1 MLKVVAFCW
10 VHLHR
15 AAQQEENAMRNE
27 NVARDILG
35 VDFVTPEEMMSAR
48 PGIVYTNSQMA
59 EFERTLPCGEELE
72 FLRDQE
78 ATLVPGPQARMSLL
92 DIRAL
97 RSEYFYCKNKKG
109 WYLDVCEQFSHK
121 DKVGAKWLKIRKKPA
136 SYSAGKNL
144 DDMRLRLS
152 GEGYVPNI
160 AEVAWSVTSYRAV
173 RNIRLFPHIFVWT
186 SSEDS
191 CRLRVFIGHNTRKG
205 LSVNS
210 LGDTI
215 RYNSIGW
222 AIAWK

>member
-1 MLKVVAFCW
+1 
-10 VHLHR
+10 
-15 AAQQEENAMRNE
+15 MRNE
-27 NVARDILG
+27 NVAREILG
-35 VDFVTPEEMMSAR
+35 VDFITPEEIMSVSPDIKYVVA
-48 PGIVYTNSQMA
+48 QMA
-59 EFERTLPCGEELE
+59 EFERTLPCRAELML
-72 FLRDQE
+72 LRDRG
-78 ATLVPGPQARMSLL
+78 AILLPGPGAKKSLL
-92 DIRAL
+92 EIRAL
-97 RSEYFYCKNKKG
+97 NGEYFFCKKG
-109 WYLDVCEQFSHK
+109 WYSHHCEQFSHE

-191 CRLRVFIGHNTRKG
+191 CGLRVFIGHNTRKG